1 MLVSSIKTNFDSGN
15 LQGKVPVYGKVQYK
29 LSSSRRVGGSDSWVK
44 RCFEGCMDSVAC
56 DIPWHFGTD
65 RLVAKF
71 KGWIIRATVMVL
83 M

>member
-1 MLVSSIKTNFDSGN
+1 MEATHGLNGALKDARTA
-15 LQGKVPVYGKVQYK
+15 
-29 LSSSRRVGGSDSWVK
+29 
-44 RCFEGCMDSVAC
+44 VAC

-65 RLVAKF
+65 HPVAKF